1 MKEAKSDVG
10 DWYIVGWLVDGDIHI
25 DVVNRMSERGARL
38 FAKSLL
44 SKFDE
49 QGFRTFYA
57 KIRLDDD
64 FHIFEHTWS
73 IMKRRGECYGK

>member
-1 MKEAKSDVG
+1 MEDETSNVE

-25 DVVNRMSERGARL
+25 DVVNRMTERESRI
-38 FAKSLL
+38 FAKSLY
-44 SKFDE
+44 SKLDE

-64 FHIFEHTWS
+64 FHIFDHLWS
-73 IMKRRGECYGK
+73 IMKRRGEENE

>member
-1 MKEAKSDVG
+1 MEDETSNVG
-10 DWYIVGWLVDGDIHI
+10 DWYIVGWLVDDYIHI
-25 DVVNRMSERGARL
+25 DVVNRMNEREARI
-38 FAKSLL
+38 FAKSLY

-64 FHIFEHTWS
+64 FHIFDHTWS
-73 IMKRRGECYGK
+73 IMKRRGE